1 MKFTIAQIDQ
11 IIGNFEY
18 QVSNI
23 TSMSSFDAA
32 KKDLLTNLK
41 SLQLEDPVLIPYSV
55 GNDIKDIL
63 KSISDAAEEH
73 QDLQMIYAG
82 GGGCKLVQGVCIDY
96 PMFTE
101 VQGFHV
107 LVKPFDSTNFM
118 ELDAAER
125 TLNQY
130 LLHMLLAFPRG
141 SVRLNIIDPDY
152 IGLGDVFMKH
162 LGRDGE
168 DSMCRLLQDHYAIE
182 NFLGQ
187 EMPKRMADIAR
198 MGDRFYADNPHYEL
212 IVMFDNPSGY
222 QNYGSS
228 MNMLLNRG
236 SQYGIQFVVL
246 SDINT
251 PMDSNPNAF
260 NLLARQD
267 LFTVLDNEQE
277 IPNQPSSVHYT
288 TDLFAREDVM
298 EQCFDYLQNGL
309 GGDDEEGVEYEGY
322 TPLPAIDEDSDP
334 EQYFTSLEETVKK
347 NVILPILNYS
357 TYESVSRG
365 KFRVRQNQLM
375 WQIEGNK
382 KKNIVINYSGQS
394 EDHAIDLLN
403 QLAMNM
409 LLSLPVTKVHFTLIN
424 YNKDAW
430 ARFLDKNID
439 DRIVDVIYDSN
450 RVPMLYSKLSKMME
464 DDSDNLGCSL
474 ERKNLEDGAIYRP
487 YEIVVLNANAS
498 SSRGELTALF
508 KNGANSGIYFIVMN
522 NKDEQPPYAQN
533 DSILNLTSVIQAI
546 DADDDFFMGVPMDV
560 VQKANIFSRNKEWMP
575 VATKYINDRSV
586 VKVFHDW
593 EAIINAPYPETSPE
607 MSTIIG
613 YEQGTGIPV
622 KYKMDIAGSHY
633 HSFVIGGTGSGKTS
647 FLHNIILS
655 LALKYK
661 PEDLE
666 LYLIDLKGSEFG
678 RYRQLRHAGAV
689 LVERSDELITYE
701 VIASIWKKMNE
712 RIAMFGENNGSDLA
726 KYNKKHPD
734 KQMPQ
739 VLLIVDECQNLFS
752 LDSENLELKK
762 QIVAKINDIAKLGRA
777 PGVHLMMATQ
787 SLSSCPL
794 LEDHTLNQIYDHW
807 ILPCVDRDAKMLVV
821 DDYKEIVG
829 QEASRMEREKE
840 VNRGQ
845 CFLQGTDG
853 CHSFKF
859 NFISD
864 EPGSAGDKS
873 KVELFIDR
881 SIAKAEG
888 HMTNRQVFFS
898 GRQNYSL
905 YSNAEC
911 LVSNNKHYLIASA
924 GQNISF
930 NQTPNMM
937 HLIPEQGQNILTIGF
952 NDKQFV
958 TRTSIDIMLSLILS
972 SRKNELGYRF
982 VVINCL
988 GLEGPEYASL
998 LKRMAEGGYIELLDP
1013 KESGERLK
1021 SICAEIGSG
1030 CATPTILTIL
1040 CQEKFNLLKNNAEL
1054 PSESSPSVPE
1064 AEFKSEAESEGE
1076 SMSLPAFYDIRGT
1089 LFQMKL
1095 EDFSAPASEEDAPAE
1110 VKTYRDAL
1118 QYILQKGPEHGVHTI
1133 LQVNKASEIA
1143 LTNNSGYSID
1153 NIELYKLFS
1162 HIVFLQT
1169 DKDTESFF
1177 SLYELQLH
1185 EIKEEDNRLRA
1196 YYYNP
1201 NGGSSQLLSPYMLP
1215 VKRIQK
1221 KTNEE
1226 ESVLDVEATMN
1237 ELIRNY

>member
-1 MKFTIAQIDQ
+1 MKTTISQIDY
-11 IIGNFEY
+11 IIDSFERR
-18 QVSNI
+18 VSNL
-23 TSMSSFDAA
+23 TDKREFEFA
-32 KKDLLTNLK
+32 KKDLLEE
-41 SLQLEDPVLIPYSV
+41 LQKLQMEDPVYIPYSV

-63 KSISDAAEEH
+63 KSISTAAEEH

-82 GGGCKLVQGVCIDY
+82 GGGCKLVQNVCIDY

-101 VQGFHV
+101 LQGFHV
-107 LVKPFDSTNFM
+107 LIKPFNSNNFV
-118 ELDAAER
+118 ETDNAER

-130 LLHMLLAFPRG
+130 LLHVLLAYPRG
-141 SVRLNIIDPDY
+141 SVRVNFIDPDF
-152 IGLGDVFMKH
+152 IGLGEIFMNH
-162 LGRDGE
+162 LGRQG
-168 DSMCRLLQDHYAIE
+168 DSSICRLFQNPYEID
-182 NFLGQ
+182 NFLSQ
-187 EMPKRMADIAR
+187 EMSERMADISR
-198 MGDRFYADNPHYEL
+198 LGDRFYADNQRYEL
-212 IVMFDNPSGY
+212 IVMVDNPGGY
-222 QNYGSS
+222 QNYSNS

-251 PMDSNPNAF
+251 PIDSHSNTF

-267 LFTVLDNEQE
+267 LFTILDNDQE
-277 IPNQPSSVHYT
+277 LPNQPSSVHYT
-288 TDLFAREDVM
+288 TDLFAREDVF
-298 EQCFDYLQNGL
+298 EQCLDYLQNGL
-309 GGDDEEGVEYEGY
+309 GEDEDSSVVYEGF
-322 TPLPAIDEDSDP
+322 TPLPIIDEDTDP
-334 EQYFTSLEETVKK
+334 EQYFANLEEVVNK
-347 NVILPILNYS
+347 NVILPLLNYNA
-357 TYESVSRG
+357 YESISRG
-365 KFRVRQNQLM
+365 KFKVRQNQLL

-382 KKNIVINYSGQS
+382 KKNIVINYSGQA

-439 DRIVDVIYDSN
+439 DRIVDVIYDAN

-464 DDSDNLGCSL
+464 DDSNNLGCSL
-474 ERKNLEDGAIYRP
+474 ERKNLEDDAIYRP
-487 YEIVVLNANAS
+487 YEIVVLNANDSA
-498 SSRGELTALF
+498 SRGELTSLF

-666 LYLIDLKGSEFG
+666 LYLMDLKGPEFG
-678 RYRQLRHAGAV
+678 RYKQLQQSGAV
-689 LVERSDELITYE
+689 LVDKSDELITYE
-701 VIASIWKKMNE
+701 VVGSLVSKMLSRKE
-712 RIAMFGENNGSDLA
+712 MFADSGGDLA
-726 KYNKKHPD
+726 KYNKIHKEAPL
-734 KQMPQ
+734 PQ
-739 VLLIVDECQNLFS
+739 ILLIVDECQNLYKAN
-752 LDSENLELKK
+752 SENHELARK
-762 QIVAKINDIAKLGRA
+762 IVDAITLIATEGRA
-777 PGVHLMMATQ
+777 FGIHLLMATQ
-787 SLSSCPL
+787 SLNNCPL
-794 LEDHTLNQIYDHW
+794 LDQGVLNQFQDFW
-807 ILPCVDRDAKMLVV
+807 ILPCVDTDAKMLVKAEH
-821 DDYKEIVG
+821 KEIVG
-829 QEASRMEREKE
+829 QEANRMEREKTT
-840 VNRGQ
+840 NRGQ

-853 CHSFKF
+853 YHRFKY

-864 EPGSAGDKS
+864 DKKS
-873 KVELFIDR
+873 LEEKSRVEQFIDR

-888 HMTNRQVFFS
+888 HISNGQVFFS

-905 YSNAEC
+905 YVNADR
-911 LVSNNKHYLIASA
+911 LVSQNQRYLVASA

-930 NQTPNMM
+930 DQAPNLI
-937 HLIPEQGQNILTIGF
+937 HLIPEQGQNILTMGY

-958 TRTSIDIMLSLILS
+958 TRASIDLLLSLILS

-982 VVINCL
+982 LVINSL
-988 GLEGPEYASL
+988 GLEGAEYNNL
-998 LKRMAEGGYIELLDP
+998 LKRMADNGYIDLLEP
-1013 KESGERLK
+1013 KQSGSRLK
-1021 SICAEIGSG
+1021 SLCAEIGSDSV
-1030 CATPTILTIL
+1030 TPTILTIL
-1040 CQEKFNLLKNNAEL
+1040 GQEKFNLLKNNADL
-1054 PSESSPSVPE
+1054 PSDTEEPSSSESDI
-1064 AEFKSEAESEGE
+1064 FT
-1076 SMSLPAFYDIRGT
+1076 LPDENDIQGT
-1089 LFQMKL
+1089 LSIMANLNFGV
-1095 EDFSAPASEEDAPAE
+1095 AASQEEVPSD

-1118 QYILQKGPEHGVHTI
+1118 RYILQKGPERGVHTV

-1143 LTNNSGYSID
+1143 LSNSNGYSLD
-1153 NIELYKLFS
+1153 NLELYKLFG
-1162 HIVFLQT
+1162 HIVFLQV

-1185 EIKEEDNRLRA
+1185 EIQEAENRLRA

-1201 NGGSSQLLSPYMLP
+1201 NGGSSQLISPYMLP
-1215 VKRIQK
+1215 TKKIQK
-1221 KTNEE
+1221 GNTNEY
-1226 ESVLDVEATMN
+1226 ESALDVEATIN
-1237 ELIRNY
+1237 ELNRNY